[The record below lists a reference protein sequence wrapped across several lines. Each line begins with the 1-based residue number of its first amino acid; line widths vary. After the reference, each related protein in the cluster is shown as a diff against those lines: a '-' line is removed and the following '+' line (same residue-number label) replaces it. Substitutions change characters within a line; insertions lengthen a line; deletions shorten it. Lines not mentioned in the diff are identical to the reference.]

1 MSQAPGAPSAP
12 PAGSG
17 GPPPGEWPTGR
28 WPRGRRARALTGV
41 TAVVVVGGVAAVLA
55 SMAGSGSA
63 KAPNGAPPVAAR
75 TTTAPRTTGSARP
88 SVPAPPSSSAGVARR
103 TAVSSPHRVAGTTA
117 PTTAGRTVVTAAG
130 PAATGTSPLAPS
142 VTAGTAV
149 PWSPT
154 SPNTLV
160 GDNGNPAHWPA
171 AQSKPPSLAGAY
183 SDNIMTAFITLVR
196 YQDWVWS
203 HPNPSFVKR
212 YMQPGTALYEGEVTT
227 IRGLARRGWRSY
239 PAPTEIDWLR
249 IELVPTPLLVAGH
262 AIRVD
267 GHLAFTPATVTA
279 VITQRVTDYLNR
291 SGQVVGHTPGVAGK
305 VVFSETLI
313 QDSRQ
318 QWRLS
323 AISRLYIGK
332 NLASLG
338 ARQA

>member
-1 MSQAPGAPSAP
+1 MSQVPGAPSAP

-28 WPRGRRARALTGV
+28 WPRGSRARALTGV

-63 KAPNGAPPVAAR
+63 KAPSGAPPVAAR

-212 YMQPGTALYEGEVTT
+212 YMQPGTALYKLELSRIEQ
-227 IRGLARRGWRSY
+227 LQSHHLHADAS
-239 PAPTEIDWLR
+239 PTDIDWLGITLPPR
-249 IELVPTPLLVAGH
+249 RLITSSVQGH
-262 AIRVD
+262 PM
-267 GHLAFTPATVTA
+267 FSPAALNV
-279 VITQRVTDYLNR
+279 VINQRVGVLLNHR
-291 SGQVVGHTPGVAGK
+291 GVAVMRSPGGGK
-305 VVFSETLI
+305 AAFSEVLVEGR
-313 QDSRQ
+313 DGR
-318 QWRLS
+318 WRL
-323 AISRLYIGK
+323 ADIHLLRLSHG
-332 NLASLG
+332 LG
-338 ARQA
+338 SVAR